1 MRSGRSLLSSNQ
13 FLSSTC
19 IQLTHSYVQLIFL
32 SEANITDRMFVRD
45 FVHNFKFQQSITVHA
60 PAEDLLKTRML
71 TKRISSLL
79 SDTVTYN
86 RAFSGDQRGLV
97 KELDGKLNI
106 EKSKVDPLLEHV
118 QTLIIGPIA
127 LKDGEAVIIDP
138 MKLVLH
144 LRELYGVEE
153 IITFSDNPL
162 SPLVAKK
169 PLITSQ
175 EEVDKWLIAYEEEKE
190 ALRRAL
196 QLRPAR
202 LSSPVNYAL

>member
-1 MRSGRSLLSSNQ
+1 MK
-13 FLSSTC
+13 
-19 IQLTHSYVQLIFL
+19 LIFL

-45 FVHNFKFQQSITVHA
+45 FVHNFKFQKSITIHA
-60 PAEDLLKTRML
+60 PVEDLLKTRML

-97 KELDGKLNI
+97 KEIDGKI
-106 EKSKVDPLLEHV
+106 VMDKTKVDPLLEHV

-127 LKDGEAVIIDP
+127 LKDGNPEIIDP
-138 MKLVLH
+138 MKLILY

-169 PLITSQ
+169 PMITSQ
-175 EEVDKWLIAYEEEKE
+175 EDVDKWLVAYEEERE
-190 ALRRAL
+190 ALDRAL
-196 QLRPAR
+196 HLRPVR

>member
-1 MRSGRSLLSSNQ
+1 MIILSNL
-13 FLSSTC
+13 FLSSIC

-175 EEVDKWLIAYEEEKE
+175 EEVDKWLVAYEEEKE

>member
-1 MRSGRSLLSSNQ
+1 MIILSNQ

-97 KELDGKLNI
+97 KEIDGKLSI

-127 LKDGEAVIIDP
+127 LKDGSPDFLDP
-138 MKLVLH
+138 IALILH
-144 LRELYGVEE
+144 LRELYNVEE

-175 EEVDKWLIAYEEEKE
+175 EEVNKWLIAYEEEKE
-190 ALRRAL
+190 ALSRAL

>member
-60 PAEDLLKTRML
+60 PAEDFLKTRML

>member
-1 MRSGRSLLSSNQ
+1 M
-13 FLSSTC
+13 
-19 IQLTHSYVQLIFL
+19 QLIFL
-32 SEANITDRMFVRD
+32 SKANITDRMFVRD

-60 PAEDLLKTRML
+60 PVEDLLKTRML

-97 KELDGKLNI
+97 KEVDGQLI
-106 EKSKVDPLLEHV
+106 VEKAKVDPLVEHV

-127 LKDGEAVIIDP
+127 LKGNKPAIIDP
-138 MKLVLH
+138 LKLVLY
-144 LRELYGVEE
+144 LRELYSVEE

-175 EEVDKWLIAYEEEKE
+175 EEVDKWLVAYEEEQE
-190 ALRRAL
+190 ALKRAL
-196 QLRPAR
+196 HLRPAR

>member
-1 MRSGRSLLSSNQ
+1 M
-13 FLSSTC
+13 
-19 IQLTHSYVQLIFL
+19 QLIFL
-32 SEANITDRMFVRD
+32 SAANITDRMFVRD

-60 PAEDLLKTRML
+60 PVDDILKTRML

-97 KELDGKLNI
+97 KESNDQLVI
-106 EKSKVDPLLEHV
+106 EKEKVDPLLEHV

-127 LKDGEAVIIDP
+127 LKDGEAAMTDP
-138 MKLVLH
+138 IQLVLH

-175 EEVDKWLIAYEEEKE
+175 EEVDKWLIAYEEEKA
-190 ALRRAL
+190 ALNRAL
-196 QLRPAR
+196 KLRPAR